1 MEGGDAGV
9 QHNERRKGKHI
20 YSTVLKRIGQSYY
33 HRQKKVYHSALLAG
47 REGEVG
53 PLGKEII
60 PGKKTQ
66 QNHSISIYIIQFIL
80 PYKEILDNDMLTR
93 FAGNTMKHIR
103 LSLGNSNNF
112 KETSQ
117 KCFSELLKP
126 WL

>member
-47 REGEVG
+47 RKGEVG

-60 PGKKTQ
+60 PEKKPSKT
-66 QNHSISIYIIQFIL
+66 IAFQFIL
-80 PYKEILDNDMLTR
+80 FN
-93 FAGNTMKHIR
+93 
-103 LSLGNSNNF
+103 LSF
-112 KETSQ
+112 PIK
-117 KCFSELLKP
+117 KY
-126 WL
+126 